1 MPNFSYKAIN
11 EAGATVAGV
20 IEADSMNMATSILV
34 SRGFIPSKLKE
45 EKAGSKSTLWGNIKR
60 VMSSVKTTDL
70 ILFTK
75 QFRSMLRAGVPI
87 LRLLQVLKAQTEN
100 QTLKQTIDLMEQDI
114 KRGLSL
120 FEAMEKEPK
129 TFSPLYRSMIRA
141 GEISGTVP
149 EVLERLS
156 YILEHEQKVKSDIKS
171 ALQYPMIVVIA
182 LTVAF
187 FVLLT
192 FVIPKFAM
200 IFAKSNITLPMP
212 TQIALLLHKLL
223 IHYWMF
229 LVGGVVI
236 LIIGL
241 RYYFKTENGNYVKAT
256 FLLKVPLFGPLFI
269 KAAMSRFAAIFAILQ
284 ASGVPVMDAMNILS
298 GTIGNAAISR
308 QFEKIRELL
317 REGQGISAPLRAA
330 KYFTPM
336 TVDMVAVGEESGN
349 IDDMLREVTL
359 HYDDEVSYAVKGLS
373 DAIGPILMVGLAAVV
388 GFFALAVFLPMWDL
402 TKMAK

>member
-11 EAGATVAGV
+11 ETGATVGGV

-45 EKAGSKSTLWGNIKR
+45 EKAGSKSTLWGNIQR
-60 VMSSVKTTDL
+60 VMSPVKTTDL

-75 QFRSMLRAGVPI
+75 QFRSMLHAGVPI
-87 LRLLQVLKAQTEN
+87 LRLLQVLRTQTEN
-100 QTLKQTIDLMEQDI
+100 QTLQQAIDSMEQDI

-120 FEAMEKEPK
+120 FEAMEREPK
-129 TFSPLYRSMIRA
+129 VFSPLYRSMIKA
-141 GEISGTVP
+141 GEMSGTVP

-171 ALQYPMIVVIA
+171 ALQYPIIVVIA
-182 LTVAF
+182 MTIAF

-192 FVIPKFAM
+192 FVIPKFAT
-200 IFAKSNITLPMP
+200 IFAKAGINLPMP
-212 TQIALLLHKLL
+212 TQIAMLLHKFL
-223 IHYWMF
+223 INYWMF
-229 LVGGVVI
+229 LVGGVVM

-241 RYYFKTENGNYVKAT
+241 RYYFKTENGNYVKAA

-308 QFEKIRELL
+308 QFEKVRELL
-317 REGQGISAPLRAA
+317 KEGQGISAPLRAT

-336 TVDMVAVGEESGN
+336 TIDMIAVGEESGN

-359 HYDDEVSYAVKGLS
+359 HYDDEVSYAVKRLS
-373 DAIGPILMVGLAAVV
+373 DAIGPILIVGLAAVV
-388 GFFALAVFLPMWDL
+388 GFFALAIFLPMWDL
-402 TKMAK
+402 TKMTK